1 MQRKVAPKGNVT
13 ARAQTVAGPVV
24 TKDARPVGSA
34 PASRPAVGGAPA
46 AGGLP
51 ETRPA
56 VGSAPR
62 PPLAA
67 GSGVPLAP
75 MVAPLIEMNQGEA
88 EHRQFPRAQLA
99 TRFEVRVDDE
109 GGGRRF
115 SASFTSANV
124 SVSGAFLEST
134 FYLPMGTVLDVSF
147 SLEPGAAPVLARAE
161 IVREERADGPEGR
174 SGFGIRFID
183 FSGQT
188 EVALA
193 RLFVGMRLRAF
204 AEEYLRSQRARSLPN
219 EVERV
224 VDVLAAWELLKATTT
239 TVDPWQ
245 GG

>member
-1 MQRKVAPKGNVT
+1 MQRKVAQKGSGTSRAAVAEEPT
-13 ARAQTVAGPVV
+13 LARESRPAVSAPVSRPVAG
-24 TKDARPVGSA
+24 GA
-34 PASRPAVGGAPA
+34 PASRPVAGGAPESRPL
-46 AGGLP
+46 AGGAL
-51 ETRPA
+51 E
-56 VGSAPR
+56 PR
-62 PPLAA
+62 KPL
-67 GSGVPLAP
+67 
-75 MVAPLIEMNQGEA
+75 APLIEMNQGEA

-99 TRFEVRVDDE
+99 TRFEVWVE
-109 GGGRRF
+109 GEGSNRRF
-115 SASFTSANV
+115 SASFTSINV

-134 FYLPMGTVLDVSF
+134 FYLPMGTVLGVRF

-161 IVREERADGPEGR
+161 IVREERSEGPDGR
-174 SGFGIRFID
+174 TGFGIRFID

-204 AEEYLRSQRARSLPN
+204 AEEYLKSQRARSLPN

-224 VDVLAAWELLKATTT
+224 VDVLAAWELLKATTA